1 MGQTCASLYYSVRL
15 VPNFCLGRLWAKR
28 ILEMSWV
35 GPGSIHKDPNANDL
49 FAFVRDVRQV
59 NAQTTQ
65 PQASKNVR
73 KEPLGLGRK
82 GLIGLKS
89 DLRPFSLRVTAGCG
103 CRARNFACRCLCAP
117 NSSPYSCLQYTYVD
131 LDITIP
137 GTRYMILKNRYQT
150 NRLEK
155 CIDRGLDAPLVF

>member
-1 MGQTCASLYYSVRL
+1 
-15 VPNFCLGRLWAKR
+15 
-28 ILEMSWV
+28 MSWV

-59 NAQTTQ
+59 NAQTNNAAPRKQ
-65 PQASKNVR
+65 KRSERASRAR
-73 KEPLGLGRK
+73 KEGPDQSKIRLASLLAARHGWLW
-82 GLIGLKS
+82 LPCPQLC
-89 DLRPFSLRVTAGCG
+89 FSH
-103 CRARNFACRCLCAP
+103 CLCAP

>member
-1 MGQTCASLYYSVRL
+1 
-15 VPNFCLGRLWAKR
+15 
-28 ILEMSWV
+28 MSWV

-82 GLIGLKS
+82 GLIGLTS

-103 CRARNFACRCLCAP
+103 CRARNCALVTACVPQTVAP
-117 NSSPYSCLQYTYVD
+117 TRAYSIRT
-131 LDITIP
+131 
-137 GTRYMILKNRYQT
+137 
-150 NRLEK
+150 
-155 CIDRGLDAPLVF
+155 

>member
-1 MGQTCASLYYSVRL
+1 
-15 VPNFCLGRLWAKR
+15 
-28 ILEMSWV
+28 MSWV

-59 NAQTTQ
+59 NAQRQTTQ
-65 PQASKNVR
+65 PKVSKNVR

-103 CRARNFACRCLCAP
+103 CRARNCALVTACVPQTVAP
-117 NSSPYSCLQYTYVD
+117 TRAYSIRT
-131 LDITIP
+131 
-137 GTRYMILKNRYQT
+137 
-150 NRLEK
+150 
-155 CIDRGLDAPLVF
+155 